1 MGKTLDSLRYL
12 ANMKNGFEMDSNDD
26 PKNQDADKRFES
38 IKKSP
43 KKVKSTTDFIAESRR
58 TLRNIREENFSDFED
73 GIEELLELEEDEELK
88 NSLLSMGRKYAR
100 DNSSSEESSEI
111 QKAFIPQETKLNSL
125 LTAITKDTVLLEK
138 DIEELRM
145 ARTRNY
151 ARLNEMVST
160 KAQYQDAQLKV
171 IKEMSA
177 IKKMQ
182 FELKQKLKENT
193 GDGDNTMATQSVIQS
208 LFNIGQNELLSSV
221 GGRASSSGSYIDD
234 DYDDYDTDT
243 DSSYHEA
250 MNDAAAVSKDENL
263 TDGDK
268 FTKYENSNVEY
279 VLERNKSDD
288 TVTVYAEDKDGNV
301 ISDYPMPSDID
312 SLSFDINE
320 KGGFAQDQYARRYK
334 LRDI

>member
-12 ANMKNGFEMDSNDD
+12 ANMKNGFEIDSNDD

-43 KKVKSTTDFIAESRR
+43 KKAKSTTDFIAESRR

-234 DYDDYDTDT
+234 DYDDYDTD
-243 DSSYHEA
+243 SSYHEA